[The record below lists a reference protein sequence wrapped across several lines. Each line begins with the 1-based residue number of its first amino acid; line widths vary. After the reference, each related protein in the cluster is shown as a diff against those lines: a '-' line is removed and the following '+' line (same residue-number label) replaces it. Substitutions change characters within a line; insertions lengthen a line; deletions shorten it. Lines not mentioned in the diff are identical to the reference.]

1 MSKTSVKGKKIGRI
15 LAGAS
20 LLALGFGA
28 ATAAAP
34 VLAQDAGGLPKA
46 GDVVV
51 RARALYVKPRDDKS
65 IGVTDAQALVKD
77 DVVPEI
83 DFSYF
88 LTDNVAFE
96 LIAATTRHNVQV
108 NLLPLGRIPVGKVSL
123 LPPTL
128 LLQYH
133 LPVGEHF
140 KPYAGIGV
148 NYTIFYDSK
157 AAAGGLSTETHYKD
171 GFGWAAQLG
180 FDYQLGDSP
189 WMFNVDAKK
198 VFLNTTLRG
207 ADRAQLAK
215 VDLDPWIFGIGF
227 GYRF

>member
-1 MSKTSVKGKKIGRI
+1 MSKTKVKNKTVQV
-15 LAGAS
+15 L
-20 LLALGFGA
+20 
-28 ATAAAP
+28 AAAGLSALSLAAGIAP
-34 VLAQDAGGLPKA
+34 TPAMAQDTDGLPQA

-51 RARALYVKPRDDKS
+51 RVRALYVSPKDDKT

-77 DVVPEI
+77 DVVPEV

-88 LTDNVAFE
+88 LTDNLALE

-157 AAAGGLSTETHYKD
+157 AAPGGLASETHYKD
-171 GFGWAAQLG
+171 GFGWAAQIG

-207 ADRAQLAK
+207 ADRAQIAK
-215 VDLDPWIFGIGF
+215 VDLDPWIFGAGF